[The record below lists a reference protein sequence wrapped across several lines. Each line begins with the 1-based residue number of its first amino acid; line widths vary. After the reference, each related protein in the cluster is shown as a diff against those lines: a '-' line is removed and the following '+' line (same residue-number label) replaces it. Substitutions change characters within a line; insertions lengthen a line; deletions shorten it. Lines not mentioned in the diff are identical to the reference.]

1 MQWVERLEPI
11 LNSYIGNSTSSVFL
25 LCYKKH
31 VTMLEQPSP
40 SSTLGGRISTARR
53 RRFVG
58 RDQEK
63 QLFRN
68 ALQEAPFVLLHVH
81 GPGGVG
87 KTTLLHE
94 FSAIALEQG
103 CTLLHLD
110 ARNIDPSPDGFR
122 FALGFALGVEGNVL
136 EVLNEKPRVVLII
149 DTYEIFKPLD
159 NWLREV
165 FLPQLSEKTLVVLA
179 GRIPLGEAWQGD
191 VGWRDL
197 IYSLSLRNLRPEE
210 SRDYLRRRGI
220 PESQHGAVLE
230 FTHGHPLALSLV
242 VDVMDKEPLGFQ
254 PEKSPDIVR
263 SLLER
268 FLQQVPSPLHRAAL
282 ESTALA
288 RVTTEALLATALQL
302 EDAHDYFEWLRGL
315 SFIESGP
322 LGLFPHDLARE
333 ALDAD
338 LRWRN
343 PDWYAELHQRERSYY
358 TQKLLETKGLEQ
370 QRVLID
376 DVYLHRHNPMVKP
389 FLQWGEFGS
398 VYGERAKPKDIPALL
413 EMVKTHEGPASAK
426 LAKHWFA
433 KQPEGITVYRGSGQ
447 EAVGFLLML
456 GLHRIDPD
464 DIDGDPATKAALNY
478 ARRYAP
484 PRPGEDVLL
493 FRFWMSKEVYQD
505 VSSAQSLIF
514 INVVQHYL
522 SHPKLSWSFFPCVN
536 PDFWLPALSYMDI
549 KRIPEADFEVGG
561 KPYAQFA
568 HDWRA
573 MPIPAWLEMLGER
586 ELNTNLKPSDLE
598 SDAPVPLV
606 VLSQPEFE
614 DAVRNAL
621 RDFTRTNQLQHNPL
635 LRSRLLAERSQG
647 QVNALTLQTLLRE
660 AAQALKSN
668 PKDEKLYRALERTY
682 LEPAATQEIAA
693 ELLDLP
699 FSTYRRHLSS
709 GIDRV
714 VEWLWQQELYGE

>member
-1 MQWVERLEPI
+1 MRNEFDL
-11 LNSYIGNSTSSVFL
+11 
-25 LCYKKH
+25 
-31 VTMLEQPSP
+31 MLESSSP
-40 SSTLGGRISTARR
+40 SSTLGSRISTARR

-63 QLFRN
+63 QLFRS
-68 ALQEAPFVLLHVH
+68 ALKESSFVLLHIH

-103 CTLLHLD
+103 CTVLQLD

-122 FALGFALGVEGNVL
+122 FALGLALGTDRIS
-136 EVLNEKPRVVLII
+136 EVLKEKSRVLLII

-165 FLPQLSEKTLVVLA
+165 FLLQLPENTLVVLA
-179 GRIPLGEAWQGD
+179 GRGQLGESWQGD
-191 VGWRDL
+191 SGWRDM
-197 IYSLSLRNLRPEE
+197 IYSLGLRNLRPEE
-210 SRDYLRRRGI
+210 SRDYLTQRGI
-220 PESQHGAVLE
+220 SESQHRAVLE

-242 VDVMDKEPLGFQ
+242 ADVMDKQEALGFQ

-288 RVTTEALLATALQL
+288 RVTTEALLATALNL
-302 EDAHDYFEWLRGL
+302 EDAHDYFEWLRSL

-343 PDWYAELHQRERSYY
+343 PDWYAQLHQRERGYY

-398 VYGERAKPKDIPALL
+398 VYGERAKSEDIPTLL

-426 LAKHWFA
+426 IAKHWFS

-456 GLHRIDPD
+456 GLHQADSA
-464 DIDGDPATKAALNY
+464 DIELDPATKAAMHY

-484 PRPGEDVLL
+484 PRQGEDILL
-493 FRFWMSKEVYQD
+493 FRYWMSKDAYQD

-514 INVVQHYL
+514 INVVQQYL
-522 SHPKLSWSFFPCVN
+522 SHPKLSWSFFTCAN

-549 KRIPEADFEVGG
+549 KRISEADFEIGS
-561 KPYAQFA
+561 KHYAQFA

-598 SDAPVPLV
+598 HQAPSPLV
-606 VLSQPEFE
+606 VLSEPEFE
-614 DAVRNAL
+614 EAVRDAL
-621 RDFTRTNQLQHNPL
+621 KDFTRPNSLQRNPL
-635 LRSRLLAERSQG
+635 LRSRLLTDRIQG
-647 QVNALTLQTLLRE
+647 QANATALQQLIRE
-660 AAQALKSN
+660 AAQTLKTN

-682 LEPAATQEIAA
+682 LEPAATQELAA
-693 ELLDLP
+693 EVLDLP

-709 GIDRV
+709 GVERV
-714 VEWLWQQELYGE
+714 VTWLWQQELYGS